1 MKVNVI
7 LVNNKV
13 AHVIEDY
20 QKAIDKYR
28 ELKNKAILAVYGAND
43 KYELDEDIDAYSIS
57 INIKSPTIQSIKM
70 FNCDVE

>member
-13 AHVIEDY
+13 EHVIADY
-20 QKAIDKYR
+20 KKALDKYR
-28 ELKNKAILAVYGAND
+28 ELRDKAILKVYAAND
-43 KYELDEDIDAYSIS
+43 KYDINEDIDTYSIS
-57 INIKSPTIQSIKM
+57 INIKTPELYSIKM